1 MRICDWSSD
10 VCSADLVADGQGL
23 VTLKKFAVVGE
34 DGFGLFGA
42 VAIADAAEDDDVL
55 RSRDRTVAA
64 ILFGDRDRR
73 VLRDGGGGRQRSGKG
88 ESGDGMQAER
98 ANHFIYPLYGCRASR
113 GGV

>member
-34 DGFGLFGA
+34 YGFGLFGA

-73 VLRDGGGGRQRSGKG
+73 VLRGGGGG
-88 ESGDGMQAER
+88 EERRGERERGDRMQVDSPNHQIGR
-98 ANHFIYPLYGCRASR
+98 ATCRAR
-113 GGV
+113 VRTYV